1 MNSGKPLIPDGHS
14 PATPLQN
21 VEMSSGHHPE
31 YSASTANPTRA
42 TNAQNTSAVRCSIA
56 GRPMVLAYVKKRM
69 PSWGAKVPPSDHHSC
84 RHAATPRVLGSPEF
98 RCGSRGLALG
108 DLCDTSSGRSSVV
121 AAAASARAAPIS
133 RRRSAS
139 VRCAT
144 SWVRPAMR
152 PCSWAV
158 DAAWASSSWPRSSIA
173 VDSALSAR
181 VHSLAMACSAGIA
194 RFVASSAVIS
204 SRTAPLLV
212 FANCA
217 LYGIDDARHVS
228 GLVTGLIPRCIG

>member
-1 MNSGKPLIPDGHS
+1 VAPLSPRVADSPRSGIDPPLLKLRPRKKP
-14 PATPLQN
+14 
-21 VEMSSGHHPE
+21 
-31 YSASTANPTRA
+31 
-42 TNAQNTSAVRCSIA
+42 
-56 GRPMVLAYVKKRM
+56 M

-84 RHAATPRVLGSPEF
+84 RHAARTRAQRPMSRRASLGSPEF

-108 DLCDTSSGRSSVV
+108 DLCDTSPGRSSVA

-181 VHSLAMACSAGIA
+181 VRSLAMACSARIA

-204 SRTAPLLV
+204 SRTARFSV